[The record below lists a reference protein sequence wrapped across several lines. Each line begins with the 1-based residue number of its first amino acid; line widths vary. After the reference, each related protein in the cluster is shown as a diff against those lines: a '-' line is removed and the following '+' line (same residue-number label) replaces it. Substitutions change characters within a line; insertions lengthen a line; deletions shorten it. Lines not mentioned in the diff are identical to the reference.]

1 MKALNNELKTWFF
14 STTNQGTTQVYL
26 LKWMNEKT
34 KAKINKRINEWLSWH
49 KCFLK
54 WYEHKMCPHL
64 RNLTTA
70 KDALLASVIRVSKI
84 SANPNSSRDLWIDSS
99 LSEIA
104 QAAPLLH
111 IDPKLSWH
119 VDASKVDLS
128 CFVVLWVPSIVV
140 TTPNCLATARIRGCW
155 NWIPHISIFEYCIF
169 PTPPFASQS
178 AKWAIS
184 SSIPLDLLLF
194 RWPRWFL
201 NARMTFAFTSWFG
214 YLIRKSSLISLVP
227 RRCQ

>member
-1 MKALNNELKTWFF
+1 
-14 STTNQGTTQVYL
+14 
-26 LKWMNEKT
+26 
-34 KAKINKRINEWLSWH
+34 
-49 KCFLK
+49 
-54 WYEHKMCPHL
+54 MCPHL
-64 RNLTTA
+64 RSLTTA
-70 KDALLASVIRVSKI
+70 KDALLASVISVSKI
-84 SANPNSSRDLWIDSS
+84 SANPSSWRHFAIGAS
-99 LSEIA
+99 LSELA

-155 NWIPHISIFEYCIF
+155 NWIPHISIFEYCIL

-178 AKWAIS
+178 DNKPRS
-184 SSIPLDLLLF
+184 SSIPLLLCLF